1 MSGLE
6 GKLILNR
13 TDVSSQ
19 WYFLLVISDCLT
31 QYHFKRLKNFL
42 THHMEFSFIIEMHKA
57 LKGYKEIP
65 EEGFYIQFFSAGF
78 LN

>member
-42 THHMEFSFIIEMHKA
+42 THHMEFSFIIEMYKA

-65 EEGFYIQFFSAGF
+65 EEGFYI
-78 LN
+78 

>member
-13 TDVSSQ
+13 TVVSPQ

-31 QYHFKRLKNFL
+31 QYHFKRQKNFL
-42 THHMEFSFIIEMHKA
+42 THHI
-57 LKGYKEIP
+57 
-65 EEGFYIQFFSAGF
+65 
-78 LN
+78 